1 MALRA
6 GEPRGPV
13 GIETLTQSPELLT
26 NAKAAAQNDR
36 HLSFFWPLFLLG
48 AVQEIRNDIQGDS
61 HPILYRYVI
70 LTSK

>member
-1 MALRA
+1 MSRVKNDFFDLSELDAKVALRA

-36 HLSFFWPLFLLG
+36 HLSFFLPFFVRG
-48 AVQEIRNDIQGDS
+48 C
-61 HPILYRYVI
+61 P
-70 LTSK
+70 